1 MTDEERKLALYCLKA
16 SSDYHS
22 ELCEECINYPNCDH
36 TTQDDVTETIIKEL
50 EKYSQIVKLMDADE
64 KKMEQETY
72 KTTKY
77 YRNLLLMYHEFFSYD
92 ELFTFTVNLFDSI
105 ADVDVKKLAL
115 VFKGIED
122 KIKKL
127 EGVE

>member
-1 MTDEERKLALYCLKA
+1 MN
-16 SSDYHS
+16 
-22 ELCEECINYPNCDH
+22 IN
-36 TTQDDVTETIIKEL
+36 
-50 EKYSQIVKLMDADE
+50 E
-64 KKMEQETY
+64 KKMEQENY
-72 KTTKY
+72 KSTKY
-77 YRNLLLMYHEFFSYD
+77 YRNLLLMYNEFFSYD

-105 ADVDVKKLAL
+105 SDVDVQKLAL